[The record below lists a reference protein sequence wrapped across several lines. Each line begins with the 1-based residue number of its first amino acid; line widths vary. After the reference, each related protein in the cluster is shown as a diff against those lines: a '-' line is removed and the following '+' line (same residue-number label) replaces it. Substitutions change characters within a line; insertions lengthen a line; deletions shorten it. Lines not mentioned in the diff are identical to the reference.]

1 MKPVAPSKIPVG
13 WFRVEEEKRINRALS
28 RDRSSLAASSSGKM
42 VRERSMSRIPVFS
55 SRSSCTVRI
64 EEHEYKVYNCAP
76 SSGYRGAHPR
86 WAGPHPAEAGVR
98 VHIGSVLSRGRGY
111 TRGRDRNGQQVTLAL
126 LLHLNLLQPE
136 VSHIS
141 FPWITQLLDRQP
153 SKLQQP
159 SSSRLQKWRS
169 DPNITREQHNAKLKK
184 VAERF

>member
-1 MKPVAPSKIPVG
+1 MTKLKNTSTK
-13 WFRVEEEKRINRALS
+13 
-28 RDRSSLAASSSGKM
+28 
-42 VRERSMSRIPVFS
+42 
-55 SRSSCTVRI
+55 C
-64 EEHEYKVYNCAP
+64 NCAP

-86 WAGPHPAEAGVR
+86 WAGPHPVEAGVR
-98 VHIGSVLSRGRGY
+98 GHIGSVLSRGRGY
-111 TRGRDRNGQQVTLAL
+111 TRGRGCTGQQVTLAL

-169 DPNITREQHNAKLKK
+169 DPNITREHHAKLKE
-184 VAERF
+184 VAERFWFLSEYVFNIYWFITILSLSI